1 MVRTMAG
8 KARVVGMLACV
19 VALAAGLAGCGESS
33 PADNGLATNTPAQIV
48 AAAMTAAEHAATVH
62 VSGSIVGR
70 ETPISLDMELVGHK
84 GGAGHVALAGLS
96 AELVDVD
103 SALYIKGNS
112 ALYRRLAGPTAA
124 RLLQGRW
131 LKGRASSRALEPL
144 AALTNLQQL
153 VSLALG
159 GHGPLTRA
167 PAARIDGRDAVGVT
181 DLAHGGTLYVAA
193 TGAAYP
199 LELIERGARSGKLV
213 FDRWN
218 QAYELEVPTEALS
231 IAQLQSGR

>member
-1 MVRTMAG
+1 MAG
-8 KARVVGMLACV
+8 EARVVGMLACV
-19 VALAAGLAGCGESS
+19 LALAAALAGCGESS
-33 PADNGLATNTPAQIV
+33 PAANGLTSSTPTQIV

-70 ETPISLDMELVGHK
+70 RTPISLDMELVGYK

-96 AELVDVD
+96 AELVGVD
-103 SALYIKGNS
+103 RALYIRGNN
-112 ALYRRLAGPTAA
+112 ALYRRLAGPAAA

-131 LKGRASSRALEPL
+131 FKGRASSSALAPL

-153 VSLALG
+153 IGLALS

-167 PAARIDGRDAVGVT
+167 PAARIDGREAVGVS
-181 DLAHGGTLYVAA
+181 DLAGGGTLYVAA

-199 LELIERGARSGKLV
+199 LELIVRGARSGKLV
-213 FDRWN
+213 FDKWN
-218 QAYELEVPTEALS
+218 QAYELEVPTGALS